1 MPGAPR
7 KTTLLCAEDDADY
20 RLLTGRALKATRVAD
35 DVRFVEDGEE
45 LMDYLHRRN
54 KYAQPGS
61 APRPG
66 LILLDL
72 NLPRKDGREA
82 LQEIKEDPEL
92 RRIPVVIL
100 TTSNAEEDV
109 LRTYSLGASS
119 YIRKPVNMTSLVD
132 IMSTIGHY
140 WFEIVELAPAADDDE
155 AGPVS

>member
-1 MPGAPR
+1 M
-7 KTTLLCAEDDADY
+7 TLLCAEDDADY
-20 RLLTGRALKATRVAD
+20 RLLTARALKAGRVTN

-45 LMDYLHRRN
+45 LMDYLHRRG
-54 KYAQPGS
+54 KYAEPGT
-61 APRPG
+61 APTPG

-82 LQEIKEDPEL
+82 LEEIKRHPEL

-109 LRTYSLGASS
+109 MKTYSLGASS

-132 IMSTIGHY
+132 IMSTLGHY
-140 WFEIVELAPAADDDE
+140 WFEIVELAPPHDD
-155 AGPVS
+155 A